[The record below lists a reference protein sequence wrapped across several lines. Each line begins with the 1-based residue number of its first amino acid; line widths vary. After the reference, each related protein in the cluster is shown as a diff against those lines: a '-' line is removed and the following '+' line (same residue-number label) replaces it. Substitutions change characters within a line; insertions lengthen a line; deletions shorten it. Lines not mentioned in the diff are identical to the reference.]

1 MEEIPIYKQTRKRH
15 RTSTPALIG
24 AIIGAL
30 LLLILAVLF
39 LPKSQDA
46 TVTIPP
52 EQETPQVTTTPEAT
66 IPAGVTIAGI
76 DVGGINAEKAEKTLQ
91 EKVPATFQQQAMVI
105 TIDSSTFSISPA
117 ESNAQWDTQ
126 KAIALALDGAGSKIQ
141 LEVCLDEDAV
151 YQKIQKIYDSLG
163 GVYVPSSYWVD
174 DESGEK
180 KLMVNA
186 GCDGFLVDVQEECEK
201 VLESYEKQ
209 IFTVTLSTPSEMGSP
224 EPIDL
229 EQIYGQVAFAPKN
242 PRVDAQTLEIIPG
255 ENGLTFDIEQASQL
269 LRQTKPGEAAQIQ
282 LVTIAPEGTEADA
295 WFQDTLGY
303 YKTEYDAENENRTQN
318 LVLACE
324 KLNGLILQPGETLS
338 YNETLGKRT
347 REAGYLPA
355 PAYSGTELVDEVGGG
370 ICQVSSTL
378 YLSSLFAELTV
389 VERKNHGYP
398 ANYIPLGLDATVNW
412 GTTDLKL
419 RNDYEL
425 PVKILAEVSDG
436 FVKVKIMGVEQRDY
450 YVKMEYR
457 VDDHPSYAAAF
468 RCRYDRETDE
478 EIYRKLD
485 HTSSYLEDVWCYPGF
500 AESATDE
507 I

>member
-1 MEEIPIYKQTRKRH
+1 MT
-15 RTSTPALIG
+15 
-24 AIIGAL
+24 
-30 LLLILAVLF
+30 
-39 LPKSQDA
+39 
-46 TVTIPP
+46 
-52 EQETPQVTTTPEAT
+52 
-66 IPAGVTIAGI
+66 
-76 DVGGINAEKAEKTLQ
+76 
-91 EKVPATFQQQAMVI
+91 I
-105 TIDSSTFSISPA
+105 TIDGNRFSISPE
-117 ESNAQWDTQ
+117 ESNAQWDIQ
-126 KAIALALDGAGSKIQ
+126 KAISLALDGGSTDIP
-141 LEVCLDEDAV
+141 LEVCLDENAI
-151 YQKIQKIYDSLG
+151 YQKVQKIYDSLG
-163 GVYVPSSYWVD
+163 GVYVPSGYTVD
-174 DESGEK
+174 SEGDK
-180 KLMVNA
+180 KTLLINE
-186 GCDGFLVDVQEECEK
+186 GCNGFLVDVQEECEK
-201 VLESYEKQ
+201 VLEAYKKQ
-209 IFTVTLSTPSEMGSP
+209 IFSVTLSTPDDMASP

-229 EQIYGQVAFAPKN
+229 EQIYAQVTFAPQN

-255 ENGLTFDIEQASQL
+255 EDGLTFDTEQAAQL
-269 LRQTKPGEAAQIQ
+269 LRQKKPGEAVRIE
-282 LVTIAPEGTEADA
+282 LLTVAPEGTEADA

-318 LVLACE
+318 LILACE
-324 KLNGLILQPGETLS
+324 KLNGLILQPGEALS

-347 REAGYLPA
+347 QEAGYLPA

-425 PVKILAEVSDG
+425 PVKILAEASDG
-436 FVKVKIMGVEQRDY
+436 FVKVRIMGVEQRDY

-478 EIYRKLD
+478 QISRTLD
-485 HTSSYLEDVWCYPGF
+485 HTSIYLEDVWCYPGF

-507 I
+507 T

>member
-1 MEEIPIYKQTRKRH
+1 MT
-15 RTSTPALIG
+15 
-24 AIIGAL
+24 
-30 LLLILAVLF
+30 
-39 LPKSQDA
+39 
-46 TVTIPP
+46 
-52 EQETPQVTTTPEAT
+52 
-66 IPAGVTIAGI
+66 
-76 DVGGINAEKAEKTLQ
+76 
-91 EKVPATFQQQAMVI
+91 I
-105 TIDSSTFSISPA
+105 TIDGNRFSISPE
-117 ESNAQWDTQ
+117 ESNAKWDIQ
-126 KAIALALDGAGSKIQ
+126 KAISLALDGGSADIP
-141 LEVCLDEDAV
+141 LEVCLDENAI
-151 YQKIQKIYDSLG
+151 YQKVQKIYDSLG
-163 GVYVPSSYWVD
+163 GVYVPSGYTVD
-174 DESGEK
+174 SEGDK
-180 KLMVNA
+180 KTLLINE
-186 GCDGFLVDVQEECEK
+186 GCNGFLVDVQEECEK
-201 VLESYEKQ
+201 VLEAYKKQ
-209 IFTVTLSTPSEMGSP
+209 IFSVSLSTPDDMASP

-229 EQIYGQVAFAPKN
+229 EQIYAQVTFAPQN

-255 ENGLTFDIEQASQL
+255 EDGLTFDTEQAAQL
-269 LRQTKPGEAAQIQ
+269 LRQTKPGEAVRIE
-282 LVTIAPEGTEADA
+282 LLTVAPEGTEADA

-318 LVLACE
+318 LILACE
-324 KLNGLILQPGETLS
+324 KLNGLILQPGEILS
-338 YNETLGKRT
+338 YNGTLGKRT
-347 REAGYLPA
+347 KEAGYLPA

-425 PVKILAEVSDG
+425 PVKILAEVTDG
-436 FVKVKIMGVEQRDY
+436 FVKIKIMGVEQRDY

-478 EIYRKLD
+478 QISRTLD
-485 HTSSYLEDVWCYPGF
+485 HTSIYLEDVWCYPGF

-507 I
+507 T

>member
-1 MEEIPIYKQTRKRH
+1 MT
-15 RTSTPALIG
+15 
-24 AIIGAL
+24 
-30 LLLILAVLF
+30 
-39 LPKSQDA
+39 
-46 TVTIPP
+46 
-52 EQETPQVTTTPEAT
+52 
-66 IPAGVTIAGI
+66 
-76 DVGGINAEKAEKTLQ
+76 
-91 EKVPATFQQQAMVI
+91 I
-105 TIDSSTFSISPA
+105 TIDGNRFSISPE
-117 ESNAQWDTQ
+117 ESNAQWDIQ
-126 KAIALALDGAGSKIQ
+126 KAISLALDGGSTDIP
-141 LEVCLDEDAV
+141 LEVCLDENAI

-163 GVYVPSSYWVD
+163 GVYVPSGYTVD
-174 DESGEK
+174 SEGDK
-180 KLMVNA
+180 KTLLINE
-186 GCDGFLVDVQEECEK
+186 GCNGFLVDVQEECEK
-201 VLESYEKQ
+201 VLEAYKKH
-209 IFTVTLSTPSEMGSP
+209 IFSVTLSTPDDMASP

-229 EQIYGQVAFAPKN
+229 EQIYAQVTFAPQN

-255 ENGLTFDIEQASQL
+255 EDGLTFDTEQATQL
-269 LRQTKPGEAAQIQ
+269 LRQTKPGEAVRIE
-282 LVTIAPEGTEADA
+282 LLTVAPEGTEADA

-318 LVLACE
+318 LILACE
-324 KLNGLILQPGETLS
+324 KLNGLILQPGEILS

-347 REAGYLPA
+347 KEAGYLPA

-425 PVKILAEVSDG
+425 PVKILAEASDG
-436 FVKVKIMGVEQRDY
+436 FVKVRIMGVEQRDY

-478 EIYRKLD
+478 QISRTLD
-485 HTSSYLEDVWCYPGF
+485 HTSIYLEDVWCYPGF

-507 I
+507 T

>member
-1 MEEIPIYKQTRKRH
+1 MIATLVL
-15 RTSTPALIG
+15 LIVV
-24 AIIGAL
+24 L
-30 LLLILAVLF
+30 LLATQQDTAT
-39 LPKSQDA
+39 PSQSNPDPTHSTA
-46 TVTIPP
+46 A
-52 EQETPQVTTTPEAT
+52 PEAK
-66 IPAGVTIAGI
+66 IPTGVTVSGI
-76 DVGGINAEKAEKTLQ
+76 DIGGENAEKATRILEENAPSIYQ
-91 EKVPATFQQQAMVI
+91 EQKMVI
-105 TIDSSTFSISPA
+105 HIGSSSFAILPE
-117 ESNAQWDTQ
+117 ESKAQWDIQ
-126 KAIALALDGAGSKIQ
+126 KAIETALSGTVSNIQ
-141 LEVCLDEDAV
+141 LELNLDEDAI

-163 GVYVPSSYWVD
+163 GVYVPSGYRLEDEVD
-174 DESGEK
+174 TK
-180 KLMVNA
+180 ALIVNE
-186 GCDGFLVDVQEECEK
+186 GCNGFLVDVQAEYKK
-201 VLESYEKQ
+201 VLEAYAGQ
-209 IFTVTLSTPSEMGSP
+209 IFQVTLTAPSETASP

-229 EQIYGQVAFAPKN
+229 EEIYAEVTCAPKN
-242 PRVDAQTLEIIPG
+242 PRVNAQTLEIIPG
-255 ENGLTFDIEQASQL
+255 EDGLTFDIDQANQL
-269 LRQTKPGEAAQIQ
+269 LRQTKPGKDAQIE
-282 LVTIAPEGTEADA
+282 LISVPPEGTEEDA

-303 YKTEYDAENENRTQN
+303 CKTEYDAQSENRTQN
-318 LVLACE
+318 LTLACE

-347 REAGYLPA
+347 KEAGYLPA

-436 FVKVKIMGVEQRDY
+436 FVKIKIMGVEQRDY

-478 EIYRKLD
+478 QISRTLD
-485 HTSSYLEDVWCYPGF
+485 HTSIYLEDVWCYPGF

-507 I
+507 T